1 MEILTIKQL
10 TFSYPDSELKALD
23 NISLGI
29 NQGDFIV
36 IYGKSGCG
44 KSTFLRQLKS
54 VLKPHGKRTGEILYL
69 KNSLDTISQR
79 VQSQE
84 IGFVSQNP
92 DNQVVTDKVW
102 HELAFGL
109 ENIGIDSQTIRL
121 RVAEMASFFGI
132 QNWFMKNVTEL
143 SGGQKQL
150 LNLASVMVMQ
160 PKVLILDEPTSQ
172 LDPIAATEFL
182 ETIKKINLELGITII
197 LTEHRLEEVIPMA
210 DKVIVMENGK
220 VIIEDT
226 TIQLGSSLKNSN
238 SDLKKSLPSAM
249 RIFTELKSNEI
260 CPVSVRDG
268 RNFLGK
274 ILNGKNLEQSNPLI
288 NPIKTTNEQAIIEL
302 REIWFKYDR
311 KSNDILKGM
320 SLKVPKG
327 KLYALMGGN
336 GTGKST
342 TFSVIAGIHK
352 VYRGKVLLNG
362 KPINQYAPKE
372 LYNQNLGVLPQH
384 PQSLFMKKTVELDL
398 MEMVLGR
405 MLSKDELLQK
415 IEDIARLT
423 EIDHLLKRHPYD
435 LSGGEQQRIAL
446 AKVLLLE
453 PRILLLDEPTKG
465 LDYCFKEKFANIL
478 KRLLQKGV
486 TVLMVSHDIE
496 FCAKYADVCGL
507 IFDGTLISEG
517 IPKSFFGGNRFYTT
531 AANRIARH
539 YFSNAITSE
548 EVIALCKST
557 IQES

>member
-1 MEILTIKQL
+1 MEIYTIKQL
-10 TFSYPDSELKALD
+10 TFSYPDSELKSLD
-23 NISLGI
+23 NISLEM

-54 VLKPHGKRTGEILYL
+54 VLTPFGKRTGEIIYL
-69 KNSLDTISQR
+69 KNPLETISQR

-92 DNQVVTDKVW
+92 DNQIVTDKVW

-121 RVAEMASFFGI
+121 RVAEIASFFGI

-150 LNLASVMVMQ
+150 LNLASVMIMQ

-172 LDPIAATEFL
+172 LDPIAAIEFL
-182 ETIKKINLELGITII
+182 QTLKKINLELGTTII

-226 TIQLGSSLKNSN
+226 SVQLGSLLKNSK
-238 SDLKKSLPSAM
+238 SDLKNSLPSAM
-249 RIFTELKSNEI
+249 RIFTELESNEI

-268 RNFLGK
+268 RNFLDK
-274 ILNGKNLEQSNPLI
+274 ILNGKNVENSVALTYPI
-288 NPIKTTNEQAIIEL
+288 NTTNEQVMIEL
-302 REIWFKYDR
+302 REVWFKYD
-311 KSNDILKGM
+311 KKNIDILKGM

-342 TFSVIAGIHK
+342 TFSIIAGIHK

-362 KPINQYAPKE
+362 KPINQYATKE
-372 LYNQNLGVLPQH
+372 LYNENLGVLPQH
-384 PQSLFMKKTVELDL
+384 PQSLFIKKTVELDL
-398 MEMVLGR
+398 MEMLLGK

-423 EIDHLLKRHPYD
+423 EVDHLLKRHPYD
-435 LSGGEQQRIAL
+435 LSGGEQQRVAL

-465 LDYCFKEKFANIL
+465 LDYCFKEKFAHIL

-496 FCAKYADVCGL
+496 FCAKYADICGL
-507 IFDGTLISEG
+507 FFDGTLISEG
-517 IPKSFFGGNRFYTT
+517 IPKSFFSGNRFYTT

-548 EVIALCKST
+548 EVIALCKSS
-557 IQES
+557 IKEC